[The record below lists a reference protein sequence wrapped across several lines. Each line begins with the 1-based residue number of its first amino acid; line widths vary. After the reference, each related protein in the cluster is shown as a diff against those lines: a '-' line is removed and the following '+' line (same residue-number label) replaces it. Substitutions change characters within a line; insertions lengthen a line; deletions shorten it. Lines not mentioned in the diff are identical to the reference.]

1 MGADSNTRTSE
12 APHTRAGITSDLRR
26 LGVSTGQVLMV
37 HSSLSAIGH
46 VLGGA
51 PTVVRAL
58 IDVVGPQGTLVMPAF
73 SPEVSDPATWNDH
86 RFGDDVIEFV
96 RRHVPAFDP
105 AVTPTSMGAIAETFR
120 TWPDVMRSEHP
131 QVSVT
136 ARGPLAR
143 FIVSPHDLSWGQGAG
158 SPFARLY
165 ELGAKLLLLGV
176 GFNRATLLH
185 FAESRLP
192 HGRRKMRK
200 IPVDAGSERVWVS
213 APDVGDDLNRNFPLI
228 GEQFM
233 QLGQAQLGPVG
244 RARCTL
250 TSAQAIVDFASDFLA
265 KALDPDAASH

>member
-1 MGADSNTRTSE
+1 MGADSNTGISE
-12 APHTRAGITSDLRR
+12 ALHTKAGIASDLRR

-58 IDVVGPQGTLVMPAF
+58 TDVLGPQGTLVMPAF
-73 SPEVSDPATWNDH
+73 SPEVSDPATWKDH
-86 RFGDDVIEFV
+86 HFGDDVIEFV
-96 RRHVPAFDP
+96 RRHVPAFDS
-105 AVTPTSMGAIAETFR
+105 AITPTSMGAIAETFR

-143 FIVSPHDLSWGQGAG
+143 FIVSPHELSWGQGAG

-165 ELGAKLLLLGV
+165 ELDAKLLLLGV

-200 IPVDAGSERVWVS
+200 IPVDAGSERAWVS
-213 APDVGDDLNRNFPLI
+213 APDVGDDLNRYFPLI

-233 QLGQAQLGPVG
+233 QLGQAQVGPVG

-250 TSAQAIVDFASDFLA
+250 TSAQAIVDFASDFLS
-265 KALDPDAASH
+265 KALDPDATSH

>member
-1 MGADSNTRTSE
+1 MGANPDTPTSE
-12 APHTRAGITSDLRR
+12 ELHTKPGIAADLRR
-26 LGVSTGQVLMV
+26 LGMSAGQVLMV
-37 HSSLSAIGH
+37 HSSLSAIGY

-58 IDVVGPQGTLVMPAF
+58 IDVLGPQGTLVMPAF
-73 SPEVSDPATWNDH
+73 SPEVSDPATWKDH
-86 RFGDDVIEFV
+86 HFGDDVIEFA

-136 ARGPLAR
+136 ARGPLAK
-143 FIVSPHDLSWGQGAG
+143 FIVSPHDLSWGQGVG

-165 ELGAKLLLLGV
+165 ELDARLLLLGV

-185 FAESRLP
+185 FAESRIP
-192 HGRRKMRK
+192 QGRSKMRK

-213 APDVGDDLNRNFPLI
+213 APDVGDDLNRYFPLI
-228 GEQFM
+228 GEQFV
-233 QLGQAQLGPVG
+233 QLGQAQMGPVG

-250 TSAQAIVDFASDFLA
+250 TSARAIVDFAIDFLS
-265 KALDPDAASH
+265 KALDPDAAPH